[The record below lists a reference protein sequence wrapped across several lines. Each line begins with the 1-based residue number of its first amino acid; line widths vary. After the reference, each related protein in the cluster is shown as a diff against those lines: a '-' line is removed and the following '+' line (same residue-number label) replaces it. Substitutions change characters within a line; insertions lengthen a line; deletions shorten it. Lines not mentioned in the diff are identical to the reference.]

1 MQRYGQ
7 IIGVKPEQIEA
18 YERIHVQ
25 VWPEVL
31 AMIEACHI
39 RNYTIF
45 RHGTLLF
52 AYLEYV
58 GEDYRADMARMAA
71 DPKTR
76 EWWTH
81 TDPMQEPMT
90 ERVEGEWWTTM
101 REVFHTD

>member
-7 IIGVKPEQIEA
+7 IIGVKPEQIQA

-31 AMIEACHI
+31 AMIEACNI

-45 RHGTLLF
+45 WHGTLLF

-58 GEDYRADMARMAA
+58 GEDYRADMARMAT

-90 ERVEGEWWTTM
+90 ERAEGEWWTTM

>member
-1 MQRYGQ
+1 MRRYGQ
-7 IIGVKPEQIEA
+7 LIGVKPEQIEA
-18 YERIHVQ
+18 YERIHAQ

-31 AMIEACHI
+31 AMIKACHI

-45 RHGTLLF
+45 RYGTLLF
-52 AYLEYV
+52 AYLEYI
-58 GEDYRADMARMAA
+58 GEDYKADMALMAT

-81 TDPMQEPMT
+81 TDPMQEPMA
-90 ERVEGEWWTTM
+90 ERTDGEWWATM